1 MEDTYKLLRV
11 ILIAAILIVIGAFCM
26 KSCAQTV
33 HESRTFKARE
43 HVAPAVLVFAS
54 GAFEGVMDH
63 LQFHDDGNSQFWSP
77 SISWT
82 NKYKNHDV
90 AQGKTF
96 AGKYMVWTTDGW
108 HMMKFG
114 RNLSMFAGFAIHINQ
129 TSIKKRWYVYILEG
143 VSYWAINR
151 AGFNLTYHLLK

>member
-1 MEDTYKLLRV
+1 MEDTYKLIRI
-11 ILIAAILIVIGAFCM
+11 ILIAAILIIIGAFFM
-26 KSCAQTV
+26 RSHAQ
-33 HESRTFKARE
+33 FKAKE
-43 HVAPAVLVFAS
+43 HIAPAALVFVS

-63 LQFHDDGNSQFWSP
+63 LDFHLSNGNQFWDP
-77 SISWT
+77 AVSWT
-82 NKYKNHDV
+82 NKYKNHDP
-90 AQGKTF
+90 ANGKTF

-129 TSIKKRWYVYILEG
+129 TGIKKRWYIYILEG
-143 VSYWAINR
+143 VGYWAINR

>member
-1 MEDTYKLLRV
+1 MEDTYKLLRI
-11 ILIAAILIVIGAFCM
+11 ILIAAILIVIGAFAM
-26 KSCAQTV
+26 KSCAQSV

-43 HVAPAVLVFAS
+43 HIAPAALVFVS

-63 LQFHDDGNSQFWSP
+63 LDFHYSTGNQFWDP
-77 SISWT
+77 AVSWK
-82 NKYKNHDV
+82 NKYKGGDPAN
-90 AQGKTF
+90 GKTF

-114 RNLSMFAGFAIHINQ
+114 RNLTMFAGFTLKL
-129 TSIKKRWYVYILEG
+129 TSGTKKRWYWYAVEG

-151 AGFNLTYHLLK
+151 AGFNLTYKLLQ

>member
-1 MEDTYKLLRV
+1 MIDPYKLLRV
-11 ILIAAILIVIGAFCM
+11 VLIAAILFVIGAFLM
-26 KSCAQTV
+26 RSHAQTV

-63 LQFHDDGNSQFWSP
+63 LQFHGDNGNKFWDP
-77 SISWT
+77 AVSWR
-82 NKYKNHDV
+82 NKYKGGNP
-90 AQGKTF
+90 ANGKTF

-114 RNLSMFAGFAIHINQ
+114 RNITMFAGF
-129 TSIKKRWYVYILEG
+129 TLKVTTGTKKRWYWYAVEG
-143 VSYWAINR
+143 VGYWAINR
-151 AGFNLTYHLLK
+151 AGFNLTYYLLK

>member
-11 ILIAAILIVIGAFCM
+11 ILIAAILIVIGAFAM
-26 KSCAQTV
+26 KSCAQSV

-43 HVAPAVLVFAS
+43 HIAPAALVFVS

-63 LQFHDDGNSQFWSP
+63 LQFHYDKPDQFWNP
-77 SISWT
+77 DISWK
-82 NKYKNHDV
+82 NKYKGGDPAN
-90 AQGKTF
+90 GMTF

-114 RNLSMFAGFAIHINQ
+114 RNLTMFAGF
-129 TSIKKRWYVYILEG
+129 TLKVTTGTRKKWYWYVVDG

-151 AGFNLTYHLLK
+151 AGFNLTYHILK

>member
-1 MEDTYKLLRV
+1 MTQDPYKLLRI
-11 ILIAAILIVIGAFCM
+11 ILIAAILIIIGAFFM
-26 KSCAQTV
+26 RSHAQTV

-114 RNLSMFAGFAIHINQ
+114 RNITMFAGF
-129 TSIKKRWYVYILEG
+129 TLKLTTGTKKRWYWYAVEG

-151 AGFNLTYHLLK
+151 AGFNLTYSLLK